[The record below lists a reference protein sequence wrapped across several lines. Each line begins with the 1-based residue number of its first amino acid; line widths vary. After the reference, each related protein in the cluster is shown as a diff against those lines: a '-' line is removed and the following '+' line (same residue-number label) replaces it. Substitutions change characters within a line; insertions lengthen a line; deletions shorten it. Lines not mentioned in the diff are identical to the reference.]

1 MRKYAILVFTYL
13 FLIHYELSAKEG
25 MWLLPLLEKLNM
37 EEMNKMGLKL
47 SSEEIYSI
55 NSSSIKDAIVYF
67 DIGCTGE
74 IISDKGLLLT
84 NHHCAYSY
92 IQKHS
97 TVANDLLQDGFWAH
111 TAEEELPN
119 PGLTVRC
126 LISIEDVNERIT
138 SELSDTMDESARDDM
153 ISIIS
158 EDIER
163 EATEGNHY
171 EAEVKSFF
179 GGNSFYLFVYE
190 VFKDVRLVGV
200 PPSSIGKFGYDT
212 DNWIWPRHTGDF
224 TLFRIY
230 TGPDGNPAEYSKDNI
245 PYKPRQ
251 YLTVTL
257 KGIKPG
263 DFSMVLGYSGSTQRY
278 LTSYGVKELLEETHP
293 NRIKIR
299 GLRQQIMMEDMM
311 KSEKVHIQYASKYFK
326 SSNYWKYS
334 IGQSQGLKRLRI
346 YDKKKELE
354 DDFTSWI
361 SQDAERQRKYGDAL
375 PLIEEAITKRKP
387 IIHNIQYLFE
397 AFIWSSEVLDLA
409 SEANW
414 LYSAMPENNYNKE
427 IISTLS
433 EELREKAKKH
443 FADLNVP
450 TEIKILVAMLKL
462 YSDNVPEEQHPDFY
476 MLISEKYNGSYEKF
490 VNKMF
495 SKSVFADS
503 NRFQKFIL
511 NPSVEVLEKD
521 PAFITAR
528 SIYEE
533 LNIERRRL
541 IGIHDQLNKG
551 RRLYIAGLMEMEK
564 DRVFYPDA
572 NSTIRLT
579 YGTVGG
585 YSPRDAVY
593 YNYFTTLK
601 GVMEKED
608 PDNWEFVLPPR
619 LKELY
624 ENKDYGMYADDNVM
638 NVCFIT
644 DNDITG
650 GNSGSPVLNNEGQ
663 LIGLAFDG
671 NWEAMSGDIIFES
684 ELQKCICVDIRY
696 ILFIIDKYAGAS
708 NIIDELKI
716 MN

>member
-1 MRKYAILVFTYL
+1 MRRYSILISLFL
-13 FLIHYELSAKEG
+13 FLIHYSLSANEG
-25 MWLLPLLEKLNM
+25 MWLLPLLEKFNM
-37 EEMNKMGLKL
+37 EEMKNMGLKL

-55 NSSSIKDAIVYF
+55 NGSSIKDAIVYF
-67 DIGCTGE
+67 NLGCTGE
-74 IISDKGLLLT
+74 IISEKGLLLT

-97 TVANDLLQDGFWAH
+97 TVENDLLENGFWAN

-126 LISIEDVNERIT
+126 LMSIEDVSERIN
-138 SELSDTMDESARDDM
+138 SELSDTMNENTRNEI

-158 EDIER
+158 EDIEG
-163 EATEGNHY
+163 EATEYNNY
-171 EAEVKSFF
+171 EAEVKSFYS
-179 GGNSFYLFVYE
+179 GNNFYLFVYE
-190 VFKDVRLVGV
+190 IYKDVRLVGA

-212 DNWIWPRHTGDF
+212 DNWMWPRHTGDF

-230 TGPDGNPAEYSKDNI
+230 TGPDGEPAEYSEDNI
-245 PYKPRQ
+245 PYKPRY
-251 YLTVTL
+251 YLPVTL

-299 GLRQQIMMEDMM
+299 GLKQKIMMEDMM
-311 KSEKVHIQYASKYFK
+311 KSEKVRIQYASKYFK

-334 IGQSQGLKRLRI
+334 IGQSQGLKRLKI

-354 DDFTSWI
+354 DTFTRWLAK
-361 SQDAERQRKYGDAL
+361 DDERQEKYSDAL
-375 PLIEEAITKRKP
+375 PLIEEAITKRKS
-387 IIHNIQYLFE
+387 ILHNIQYLFE
-397 AFIWSSEVLDLA
+397 AFLMSSEVLDFA
-409 SEANW
+409 SEASW
-414 LYSAMPENNYNKE
+414 LYSAMPENDYNKE
-427 IISTLS
+427 IISALA
-433 EELREKAKKH
+433 EDLREKSKEH
-443 FADLNVP
+443 FANLNLP
-450 TEIKILVAMLKL
+450 TEIKILAAMLKL
-462 YSDNVPEEQHPDFY
+462 YSENVPPKQHPDFY
-476 MLISEKYNGSYEKF
+476 MLINEKHKGNYEKF
-490 VNKMF
+490 ADKICL
-495 SKSVFADS
+495 KSVFTDS
-503 NRFQKFIL
+503 VKFQIFIN

-521 PAFITAR
+521 QAFVTAR
-528 SIYEE
+528 SIYAALYKEYSKLRE
-533 LNIERRRL
+533 LNE
-541 IGIHDQLNKG
+541 QLNKG
-551 RRLYIAGLMEMEK
+551 RRLYIAGLMEMQK
-564 DRVFYPDA
+564 GKIFYPDA

-579 YGTVGG
+579 YGTVSG
-585 YSPRDAVY
+585 YSPRDAVHYDY
-593 YNYFTTLK
+593 YTTLK

-608 PDNWEFVLPPR
+608 PDNWEFALPPK

-624 ENKDYGMYADDNVM
+624 KNKDYGSYADDKVM